1 MPATGTRGCKVTI
14 VGTLPTWAIFPMSQR
29 LRELLPSPGRPL
41 PAANTEQGPRRT
53 WSRLTPIRNK
63 HPCTRPPRPN
73 LCRMDIASP
82 SPEPGSTAVKLD
94 RERMNYA
101 VFSASILLLGI
112 WLVWLGSWMMGW
124 SMSDLG
130 IEPRRWHGLVGIL
143 SAPLAHASFAHL
155 MSNTLPLAL
164 LATLTL
170 YAYPR
175 AAQRALPMIWLLSGT
190 GVWLF
195 ARDSVHVGMSG
206 VNHGLMFFLFLTGL
220 LRRDRL
226 GVAISMVV
234 FFFYGGMLLTV
245 LPREENI
252 SFEYHLA
259 GAVAGALAAILL
271 FRLDPKP
278 VRKRYSW
285 EDEEDEEAQ
294 AALDAELEMPRPQ
307 DVPVLWKRE
316 SESSGSARILK
327 FPIDKDSSRHTLH

>member
-1 MPATGTRGCKVTI
+1 
-14 VGTLPTWAIFPMSQR
+14 
-29 LRELLPSPGRPL
+29 
-41 PAANTEQGPRRT
+41 
-53 WSRLTPIRNK
+53 
-63 HPCTRPPRPN
+63 
-73 LCRMDIASP
+73 MDIAP
-82 SPEPGSTAVKLD
+82 PTPDPGSVAVKYD
-94 RERMNYA
+94 RSRINYA
-101 VFSASILLLGI
+101 VFSAVVLLVGI
-112 WLVWLGSWMMGW
+112 WLVWLGSWLLGW
-124 SMSDLG
+124 SMNDLG
-130 IEPRRWHGLVGIL
+130 IHPRHLRGLVGIL
-143 SAPLAHASFAHL
+143 SAPLAHASFEHL

-175 AAQRALPMIWLLSGT
+175 ATQWALPMIWLLSGL

-206 VNHGLMFFLFLTGL
+206 INHGLMFFLFFTGL

-226 GVAISMVV
+226 GVAIAMVV

-245 LPREENI
+245 LPREEHI

-259 GAVAGALAAILL
+259 GAVAGALAALLL

-285 EDEEDEEAQ
+285 EDEEDEEASGDPEFD
-294 AALDAELEMPRPQ
+294 LPRPD

-316 SESSGSARILK
+316 PESSEGARILK
-327 FPIDKDSSRHTLH
+327 FPTRADDEDGSRHTLH